1 MQKHFEGKVGIV
13 TGSGKGIGKTK
24 RTIEKKQMPDKLHY
38 TITIKPHQ
46 WGFLFVGM
54 VGRFIQ

>member
-1 MQKHFEGKVGIV
+1 MEKRFEGKVGIV

-24 RTIEKKQMPDKLHY
+24 RTIKKKQMPDKLHY

-46 WGFLFVGM
+46 WGYLF
-54 VGRFIQ
+54 IKNHNL